1 MRRKPHPTRYVNIE
15 GEAVAICCSDI
26 DLLLSFSFS
35 IGITMTFSNTNDL
48 VQAVSNSPQA
58 IEFNDVIALVD
69 SAFAFTP
76 TAFTNGDVSNDAN
89 QNNGSCKL
97 LALGQY
103 LNLSQAQTL
112 ALFGRFYREDVLNNP
127 EGDDHANIRNFMETG
142 HEGVVFEVFPLVEV
156 SK

>member
-1 MRRKPHPTRYVNIE
+1 MAYSNIQ
-15 GEAVAICCSDI
+15 
-26 DLLLSFSFS
+26 
-35 IGITMTFSNTNDL
+35 DL
-48 VQAVSNSPQA
+48 VQAVTHFPDT
-58 IEFNDVIALVD
+58 IEFNDVIALID
-69 SAFAFTP
+69 SAFTFTP
-76 TAFTNGDVSNDAN
+76 TAFTNGDVSNEAN